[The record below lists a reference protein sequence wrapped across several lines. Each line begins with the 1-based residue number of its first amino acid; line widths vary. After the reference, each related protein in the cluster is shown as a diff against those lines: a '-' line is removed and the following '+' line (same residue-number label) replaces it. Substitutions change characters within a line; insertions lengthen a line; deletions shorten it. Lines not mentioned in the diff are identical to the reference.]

1 MTSAEDRTA
10 TIGDLSLHYLDWGTA
25 GLPPLVCLHGIT
37 QTAHS
42 WDEVAPAL
50 ARTHHVR
57 ALDQRGHGD
66 STWAP
71 DGDYRL
77 ATQNHDV
84 EDFLHTIVAAP
95 AVLVALSMGGLVAMT
110 LAARAPDLV
119 RALVIVDIAP
129 EVQRRGVDNIRN
141 FVAATDELD
150 HFEDFVT
157 RAHAFNPRRTLDNI
171 RERLHH
177 NLQQLPSGRW
187 TWKYDPALRNPTRVG
202 EGMGDLWQQVGAIRC
217 PVLIVRGGE
226 SDILT
231 PEVAARFGGIV
242 GAEVRTVPGAGHS
255 VMGDNPAGFLAA
267 VEPFL
272 AALPPAQPG

>member
-1 MTSAEDRTA
+1 MPSPTDA
-10 TIGDLSLHYLDWGTA
+10 TITIDSVTLHYLDSGTA
-25 GLPPLVCLHGIT
+25 GRPALVCLHGIT

-77 ATQNHDV
+77 ATQNVDV
-84 EDFLHTIVAAP
+84 ERFLAATHAAP
-95 AVLVALSMGGLVAMT
+95 AILVALSMGGLVALT
-110 LAARAPDLV
+110 LAARRPELV
-119 RALVIVDIAP
+119 RALVVVDIAP
-129 EVQRRGVDNIRN
+129 EVQRGGVENIRS

-150 HFEDFVT
+150 TFDDFVA
-157 RAHAFNPRRTLDNI
+157 RAHAFNPRRSLENI

-177 NLQQLPSGRW
+177 NLKQLPSGRW
-187 TWKYDPALRNPTRVG
+187 TWKYDPQLRNPARVG
-202 EGMGDLWQQVGAIRC
+202 EGMGDLWERVATIRC

-226 SDILT
+226 SDILA
-231 PEVAARFGGIV
+231 PEVAERFGSIV
-242 GAEVRTVPGAGHS
+242 NAEVRTVPGAGHS
-255 VMGDNPAGFLAA
+255 VMGDNPTGFLAA

-272 AALPPAQPG
+272 AALPPA

>member
-71 DGDYRL
+71 DGDYRI
-77 ATQNHDV
+77 ATQSHDV
-84 EDFLHTIVAAP
+84 ENFLRTIDAAP

-119 RALVIVDIAP
+119 RALVVVDIAP

-141 FVAATDELD
+141 FVAATDALD

-157 RAHAFNPRRTLDNI
+157 RAHAFNPRRALDNI
-171 RERLHH
+171 RERLRH

-187 TWKYDPALRNPTRVG
+187 TWKYDAALRNPARVG
-202 EGMGDLWQQVGAIRC
+202 EGMGDLWQQVEAIRC

-231 PEVAARFGGIV
+231 PEVAARLGGIV

-272 AALPPAQPG
+272 AGLPPA

>member
-1 MTSAEDRTA
+1 MTSPQDRSAAVGELT
-10 TIGDLSLHYLDWGTA
+10 LHYLDWGTA
-25 GLPPLVCLHGIT
+25 GQPSLLCLHGIT

-77 ATQNHDV
+77 TTQNGDI
-84 EDFLHTIVAAP
+84 ERFLGAIDAAP
-95 AVLVALSMGGLVAMT
+95 AILVALSMGGLVALT
-110 LAARAPDLV
+110 LAARRPDLV
-119 RALVIVDIAP
+119 RALVVVDIAP
-129 EVQRRGVDNIRN
+129 EVQRGGVDNIRT

-150 HFEDFVT
+150 TFEDFVQ
-157 RAHAFNPRRTLDNI
+157 RAHSFNPRRSLDNI
-171 RERLHH
+171 RARLRH
-177 NLQQLPSGRW
+177 NLRQLPSGRW
-187 TWKYDPALRNPTRVG
+187 TWKYDPALRNPARVG
-202 EGMGDLWQQVGAIRC
+202 DGMTDLWEQVARITC

-226 SDILT
+226 SDILD
-231 PEVAARFGGIV
+231 PEVAERFGGIV

-255 VMGDNPAGFLAA
+255 VMGDNPTGFLAA

-272 AALPPAQPG
+272 AGLPPA

>member
-1 MTSAEDRTA
+1 MTSPEDRSA
-10 TIGDLSLHYLDWGTA
+10 TVGELTLHYLDWGTA
-25 GLPPLVCLHGIT
+25 GRPSLLCLHGIT

-50 ARTHHVR
+50 ARNHHVR

-71 DGDYRL
+71 DGDYRI
-77 ATQNHDV
+77 ATQNGDI
-84 EDFLHTIVAAP
+84 ERFLATIDAAP
-95 AVLVALSMGGLVAMT
+95 AILVALSMGGLVALT
-110 LAARAPDLV
+110 LAARRPDLV
-119 RALVIVDIAP
+119 RALVVVDIAP
-129 EVQRRGVDNIRN
+129 EVQRGGVDNIRS

-150 HFEDFVT
+150 TFEDFVQ
-157 RAHAFNPRRTLDNI
+157 RAHSFNPRRSLDNI
-171 RERLHH
+171 RARLRH
-177 NLQQLPSGRW
+177 NLRQLPSGRW
-187 TWKYDPALRNPTRVG
+187 TWKYDSALRNPARVG
-202 EGMGDLWQQVGAIRC
+202 DGMADLWEQVARITC

-226 SDILT
+226 SDILD
-231 PEVAARFGGIV
+231 PEVAKRFGGIV

-272 AALPPAQPG
+272 AGLPPA